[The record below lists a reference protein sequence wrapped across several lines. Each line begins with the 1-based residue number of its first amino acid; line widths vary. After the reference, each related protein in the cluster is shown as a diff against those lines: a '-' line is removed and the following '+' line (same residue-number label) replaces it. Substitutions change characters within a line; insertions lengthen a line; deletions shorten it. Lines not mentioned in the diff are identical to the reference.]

1 MYKNDPLPPLEGGGG
16 IVSSWLEKIKWGR
29 REGKMEEG
37 KGKGKK
43 GSGRENGR
51 KGKKGRREKEWV
63 KGGKT

>member
-1 MYKNDPLPPLEGGGG
+1 
-16 IVSSWLEKIKWGR
+16 
-29 REGKMEEG
+29 MEEG